1 MKCDKKNMLLYAVT
15 DRAWVGKQTLCEQV
29 EAALK
34 GGCTCVQL
42 REKELSD
49 AEFLEEAIKIHEIC
63 KHYGVP
69 FIVNDNVDIAIR
81 CHAEGVHVGQED
93 MAAAQVRQRVGD
105 EMMIGVSVHSVEEAL
120 EAVRHGADCLGV
132 GAAFSTHTKADV
144 DVLPEGMMKAICDAV
159 DIPVV
164 AIGGIHKE
172 NLLRL
177 KGTGVN
183 GVALVSA
190 IFGAEDIEAECREL
204 KALAEQL

>member
-1 MKCDKKNMLLYAVT
+1 MKCDKHTMLLYAVT
-15 DRAWVGKQTLCEQV
+15 DRAWVGEQTLYQQV
-29 EAALK
+29 ESALK
-34 GGCTCVQL
+34 GGATCVQL
-42 REKELSD
+42 REKQLGD
-49 AEFLEEAIKIHEIC
+49 AEFLQEAIEIHALC
-63 KHYGVP
+63 QQYGVP
-69 FIVNDNVDIAIR
+69 LFINDNVEVALQ
-81 CHAEGVHVGQED
+81 CHAEGIHVGQDD

>member
-1 MKCDKKNMLLYAVT
+1 MKCDKHTMLLYAVT
-15 DRAWVGKQTLCEQV
+15 DRAWVGKQTLYQQV
-29 EAALK
+29 ESALK
-34 GGCTCVQL
+34 GGATCVQL
-42 REKELSD
+42 REKQLGD
-49 AEFLEEAIKIHEIC
+49 ADFLQEAIQIHALC
-63 KHYGVP
+63 QQYGVP
-69 FIVNDNVDIAIR
+69 LFINDNVEVALQ
-81 CHAEGVHVGQED
+81 CHAEGIHVGQED